1 MSNTPLQTVG
11 LVGRTPVAALV
22 ARRLSDSCRVVALDA
37 LEGAEPVDSLAAL
50 GARTNLVL
58 LAGDGLPAGLAAALS
73 PGATVVDLMPG
84 DPAHAR
90 RLAAEFAQR
99 GIAFVD
105 APLHC
110 EQLAV
115 FPAEAAIFCGGAAAA
130 VADVQPL
137 LQRLGAQ
144 VLACGELG
152 SGQVMYAIVAGI
164 AACNRL
170 ISYECAA
177 MGVQNGLTVADMA
190 TVLNRC
196 SGANSATA
204 RVLPVLVAGS
214 RTSDAPLATVA
225 GELALCTQ
233 LARRAGAPALLA
245 HQAAAQVLAASRT
258 LGAEATLDDLRAL
271 VEQGS
276 GIRFTA

>member
-22 ARRLSDSCRVVALDA
+22 ARRLSGSCRVVVLDA
-37 LEGAEPVDSLAAL
+37 LEGAELVESLEAL
-50 GARTNLVL
+50 GARTTLVL
-58 LAGDGLPAGLAAALS
+58 LAGDGLPAGLAAVLT
-73 PGATVVDLMPG
+73 PGTTVVDLMPG

-90 RLAAEFAQR
+90 QLADEFAER

-110 EQLAV
+110 EQLAA
-115 FPAEAAIFCGGAAAA
+115 FPAESAIFCAGAAAA

-137 LQRLGAQ
+137 LERLGAK

-152 SGQVMYAIVAGI
+152 AGQVMHAIVAGV

-177 MGVQNGLTVADMA
+177 MGTQNGLSVADMA

-204 RVLPVLVAGS
+204 RVLPVLVAG
-214 RTSDAPLATVA
+214 RPTADVPLTTVA
-225 GELALCTQ
+225 GDLALCTQ
-233 LARRAGAPALLA
+233 LARRAGAPALLG
-245 HQAAAQVLAASRT
+245 HLAAAQVLAASRT
-258 LGAEATLDDLRAL
+258 LGTEATLDDLRTL